1 MSGRKLFF
9 ALSTLVCGTGSTF
22 VRASASSW
30 VCGTVTEMPV
40 QSLAL
45 AAGAESRAEAA
56 SEEASGSMRMPSKA
70 PFEARRMEISGI
82 LWFFMI
88 FLLSVFKN
96 SLRGKRRKMRG
107 ATKNIIPHPDGF
119 CNPGLKKSIKK
130 QLVNLQFILRTQANE
145 KNFVKSRKKGILL
158 LTIVRKYG
166 IMDSGMNRRSVTGIG
181 LPVSPK
187 ILEK

>member
-30 VCGTVTEMPV
+30 VCGTVTEIPV

-70 PFEARRMEISGI
+70 P
-82 LWFFMI
+82 
-88 FLLSVFKN
+88 V
-96 SLRGKRRKMRG
+96 RG
-107 ATKNIIPHPDGF
+107 AEDG
-119 CNPGLKKSIKK
+119 
-130 QLVNLQFILRTQANE
+130 
-145 KNFVKSRKKGILL
+145 NFGYFVFFHDL
-158 LTIVRKYG
+158 
-166 IMDSGMNRRSVTGIG
+166 
-181 LPVSPK
+181 SPFR
-187 ILEK
+187 I